1 MMEAG
6 KIGQIQFTVLGNP
19 FGKQRPK
26 FARHGKFVQTY
37 TPEETLLHEKII
49 AQVYED
55 VANGKKFQKKVPLDI
70 QITAYYPIPKSTSK
84 KKRKEMLEHRIRP
97 VVKPDLDNIAKLIY
111 DALNGVAWH
120 DDNAI
125 VDTQI
130 HKFYSENPRVE
141 IFIQVVNVD
150 LL

>member
-1 MMEAG
+1 MMEAE
-6 KIGQIQFTVLGNP
+6 KIEQIQFIVQGNP

-37 TPEETLLHEKII
+37 TPKETLLHEKMI

-55 VANGKKFQKKVPLDI
+55 VANGRKFEKKAPLDI
-70 QITAYYPIPKSTSK
+70 QITAYYPIPQATSK
-84 KKRKEMLEHRIRP
+84 KRRKEMLEHRIRP

-125 VDTQI
+125 VNTRI
-130 HKFYSENPRVE
+130 CKFYSENPRVE
-141 IFIQVVNVD
+141 IFIQVANVD
-150 LL
+150 L